1 VSHAA
6 LSDFHLHEVHVVFQA
21 CEIMVNKKKKGRKV
35 ELSTLQGLEFETL
48 ALGQY
53 YTY

>member
-6 LSDFHLHEVHVVFQA
+6 LSDYIIVFQA
-21 CEIMVNKKKKGRKV
+21 CEIMVNKKKKKKKGRKV